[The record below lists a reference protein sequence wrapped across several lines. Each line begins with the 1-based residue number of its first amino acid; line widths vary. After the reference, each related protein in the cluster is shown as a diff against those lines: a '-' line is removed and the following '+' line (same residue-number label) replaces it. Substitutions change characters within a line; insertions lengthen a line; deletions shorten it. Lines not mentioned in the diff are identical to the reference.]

1 MTLAA
6 VVRSGYD
13 SGMTAAK
20 IAITLPR
27 AQLAE
32 VQLAVR
38 DGRAD
43 SVSGYISRAVA
54 RQAREDSLAALLD
67 DLTKEHGKPSRK
79 AEAWARRVLGKRR
92 G

>member
-1 MTLAA
+1 MLAKEA
-6 VVRSGYD
+6 AGRYD
-13 SGMTAAK
+13 FGMTAAK

-38 DGRAD
+38 EGRAD

-54 RQAREDSLAALLD
+54 RQAREESLAVLLD
-67 DLTKEHGKPSRK
+67 DLTKQHGKPSRK
-79 AEAWARRVLGKRR
+79 AQAWARRVLGKRR